1 MGKIILFNKPFNVL
15 SQFTD
20 NSIEQEKRQTLSH
33 FINQKGFYTLGRLDR
48 DSEGLLVLT
57 NDGEIQSRISHPQFK
72 IEKKYWI
79 QVEGEPNEVC
89 LNLIR
94 NGITLKDGICRPAH
108 IKIITEPSGLWNR
121 TPPIR
126 FRKTVKD
133 KWLEITLTEGRNR
146 QIRRMTAAI
155 GHPTLRLIRHSVG
168 PWTIKGLKNGKCSKV
183 HDFMLS
189 EITAH
194 LTGQS

>member
-1 MGKIILFNKPFNVL
+1 MGRIILFNKPFNVL

-20 NSIEQEKRQTLSH
+20 NSIDQEKRQTLSL
-33 FINQKGFYTLGRLDR
+33 FIDHKGFYTVGRLDR

-57 NDGEIQSRISHPQFK
+57 NDGTIQSRISHPQFK
-72 IEKKYWI
+72 IEKKYWV
-79 QVEGEPNEVC
+79 QVEGEPNEVG

-94 NGITLKDGICRPAH
+94 NGITLKDGICRPAS
-108 IKIITEPSGLWNR
+108 IEIITEPSGLWNR

-133 KWLEITLTEGRNR
+133 KWLEITLSEGRNR

-155 GHPTLRLIRHSVG
+155 GHPTLRLIRHSIG
-168 PWTIKGLKNGKCSKV
+168 PWTIKGLKNGDCSKV
-183 HDFMLS
+183 HDFKLN
-189 EITAH
+189 EITPH
-194 LTGQS
+194 SPL